1 MSAFKQSKA
10 LFLKP
15 VAWLRERMAQVN
27 PGKLI
32 ALNIPYIGIA
42 YVVDK
47 EAWLYRHVSGGAL
60 FQKLM
65 VVFTNLGLPFQNPLP
80 SFAAFDVLA
89 GAIAAAALKLFV
101 LYR

>member
-1 MSAFKQSKA
+1 MSAIKQSKA

-47 EAWLYRHVSGGAL
+47 EAWL
-60 FQKLM
+60 
-65 VVFTNLGLPFQNPLP
+65 
-80 SFAAFDVLA
+80 
-89 GAIAAAALKLFV
+89 
-101 LYR
+101 